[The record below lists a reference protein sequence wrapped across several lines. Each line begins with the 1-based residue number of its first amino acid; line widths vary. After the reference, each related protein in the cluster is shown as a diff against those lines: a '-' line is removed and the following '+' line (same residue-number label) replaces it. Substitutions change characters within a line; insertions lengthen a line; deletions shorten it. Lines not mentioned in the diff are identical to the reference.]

1 MVEEDVVTT
10 DQAEDLRRQYS
21 ELSQQL
27 AQAKHDGRDLADLKA
42 QHKQVFDRLQLIA
55 PRKPKKLA
63 KQPEVALHAKAIT
76 DRGELFGLRESWD
89 QMLDRVQNYSP
100 FLTWEWWWPW
110 VEFFGDG
117 YEPELVVARDGEGNL
132 HGGLPLAAHPRGHM
146 FLMGSH
152 IGPDPAY
159 MVAPA
164 GSRAALRA
172 EMALLQQTKNRHIV
186 WEQCPV
192 DERLADVMAAAG
204 AENWTSLLQVKRH
217 YVHGDL
223 PKTWEAYIEGV
234 PSKTR
239 RNSLR
244 RQFERLEREWGV
256 PECAVVKEAPPEAL
270 DIIDEMAR
278 HNIKRRET
286 RCSKS
291 RWLDGSFCHCL
302 NGVIRLF
309 AERGWMRLHTIH
321 IEGKLAAAMLGWAYR
336 GTFFAYQI
344 GESEERPE
352 LGLGHCIIS
361 NAIRASIEEGLERFE
376 MLGQASDFKRSY
388 FPGLTPVATLTIGPD
403 NRDYWSAMGRA
414 SLQRVVRSRL
424 SSMAEFFHGR

>member
-1 MVEEDVVTT
+1 MDVVTT
-10 DQAEDLRRQYS
+10 DETESLRQQYS
-21 ELSQQL
+21 QLSRKL
-27 AQAKHDGRDLADLKA
+27 AQAKREKRDLEALKA
-42 QHKQVFDRLQLIA
+42 EHKRVFDRLQLLA

-63 KQPEVALHAKAIT
+63 KQPEVALHGETIT
-76 DRGELFGLRESWD
+76 DPAELFDLRESWD
-89 QMLDRVQNYSP
+89 EMLENIQNYSP

-110 VEFFGDG
+110 FECFGAEYG
-117 YEPELVVARDGEGNL
+117 GQVVVARDDAGKL
-132 HGGLPLAAHPRGHM
+132 HGGLPLATHPGGHM
-146 FLMGSH
+146 FLMGSQV
-152 IGPDPAY
+152 GPDPAY

-164 GSRAALRA
+164 GSKAALMA
-172 EMALLQQTKNRHIV
+172 ELTVLRGNGRRIV

-204 AENWTSLLQVKRH
+204 AEDWTSLLQIKRH

-223 PKTWEAYIEGV
+223 PTTWEAYIEGV
-234 PSKTR
+234 PSKNR

-244 RQFERLEREWGV
+244 RQFERLEREWGS
-256 PECAVVKEAPPEAL
+256 PECAVLKKATPEAL
-270 DIIDEMAR
+270 EIIDEMAQ
-278 HNIKRRET
+278 HNIKRREA

-291 RWLDGSFCHCL
+291 RWLNGDFCRFL
-302 NGVIRLF
+302 NAAVSLF

-344 GESEERPE
+344 GESDEHPE

-361 NAIRASIEEGLERFE
+361 NAIKASIEEGLERFE
-376 MLGQASDFKRSY
+376 MLGQASDFKRTY

-403 NRDYWSAMGRA
+403 NSKYWFALSRG
-414 SLQRVVRSRL
+414 SLRQAVRSRL
-424 SSMAEFFHGR
+424 GEVRHGG